1 MKSIDRLFLLFIV
14 LSICICPTTVSYAN
28 GETDNENKNPKRIIV
43 FPLFAEEELLS
54 IVNPERIVYVG
65 HQYFE
70 NGTDYSPT
78 MELTRDIPGREWQ
91 MTDSEDLL
99 DFRPDLLITTEEF
112 KEYYGEDGD
121 FCPEL
126 FEENVPAVFCRYPEN
141 IEDIY
146 WNLTL
151 LGEATG
157 EQGLAYEIV
166 CQTKEDLEKLI
177 NNAHT
182 ARKDQP
188 IKVLY
193 YNSWQYPFP
202 CIAEL
207 LGMES
212 LYTDDYVQL
221 DMAQIAE
228 WNPDFIFFN
237 PILLESDGSIL
248 SMDDDYSQII
258 SDFLLNEPS
267 LSEITAV
274 KNGNIFSL
282 HLHSSHFIVKTIEE
296 ILNYVES
303 ASNLE

>member
-1 MKSIDRLFLLFIV
+1 MIFISRLSFLFI
-14 LSICICPTTVSYAN
+14 LISLFICPTVKSCAE
-28 GETDNENKNPKRIIV
+28 GETEDSNNPPQRIIV

-54 IVNPERIVYVG
+54 IVDPERIVYVG

-99 DFRPDLLITTEEF
+99 DFRPDLLITTDEF

-157 EQGLAYEIV
+157 EQELAYEIV
-166 CQTKEDLEKLI
+166 RQTKEDLEKLI

-182 ARKDQP
+182 ARMDQP

-212 LYTDDYVQL
+212 LYTDNYVQL
-221 DMAQIAE
+221 DMTQIAE
-228 WNPDFIFFN
+228 WNPDFIFYN
-237 PILLESDGSIL
+237 PVLKESDGSIL
-248 SMDDDYSQII
+248 SMDDDYSQIRY
-258 SDFLLNEPS
+258 DFLLNEPS
-267 LSEITAV
+267 LSETTAV
-274 KNGNIFSL
+274 RNGNIYPL
-282 HLHSSHFIVKTIEE
+282 HLHSSHFIVRSIEE
-296 ILNYVES
+296 LLNYVES
-303 ASNLE
+303 ASNPE